1 MTQSPAPHGAVGTWS
16 ALESSFRY
24 RSVVISG
31 RSERPEGHERE
42 QGIDVLIEKL
52 IAGRPAEVR
61 PSSWKELSKTMH
73 PSRVRISDLPRDVV
87 QVLLAHCPAQ

>member
-1 MTQSPAPHGAVGTWS
+1 VTQSPAPRAVGTWP
-16 ALESSFRY
+16 AFESSFRY

-52 IAGRPAEVR
+52 IPGHPAEVR

-87 QVLLAHCPAQ
+87 QVLLAHRPAQ